1 MDTGLTGLAIKQKG
15 VLRLQVAEKVSE
27 FSTEVDNNINAPSV
41 RSMMIGPLFNKSN
54 QVTGVIQLINKLE
67 DNPITDLEAE
77 EFATLL
83 PTIA

>member
-27 FSTEVDNNINAPSV
+27 FSTEVDNNINAPNV

-54 QVTGVIQLINKLE
+54 QVKGVI
-67 DNPITDLEAE
+67 
-77 EFATLL
+77 
-83 PTIA
+83 